1 MERIISLAA
10 QPEARSRRITSIPEM
25 PGIFRSRMAK
35 SGLSVAIIST
45 AAAPSEHWPRID
57 IPLAEHRAAIPSRT
71 MA

>member
-1 MERIISLAA
+1 
-10 QPEARSRRITSIPEM
+10 
-25 PGIFRSRMAK
+25 MAK
-35 SGLSVAIIST
+35 SGLSAAIIST